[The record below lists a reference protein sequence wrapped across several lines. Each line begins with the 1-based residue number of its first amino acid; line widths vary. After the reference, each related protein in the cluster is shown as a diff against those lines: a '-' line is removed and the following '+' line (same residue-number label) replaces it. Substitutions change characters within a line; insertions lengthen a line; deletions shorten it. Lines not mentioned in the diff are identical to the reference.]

1 MIDLNNIINDA
12 ITNAVNQAVETHI
25 RVREQALA
33 TRHTR
38 QREVMRDLLR
48 RIGLLEERAQ
58 VYGRRTEFL
67 EACAAGEKGAAED
80 TGENIER
87 IDRLRIKLEKRISLL
102 EERVRTDNSESVEVI
117 RSFGAVPNRVDELEK
132 RLNTLRFQLEQRIE
146 EVDRVSAP
154 YAALEELG
162 RRVDSLQRQV
172 TAIDE
177 ANSKDAERFHEDVK
191 AIVADVLNE
200 GLAEAVADAFQNGSL
215 TISVDKV

>member
-12 ITNAVNQAVETHI
+12 ITKAVNQAVETHI

-48 RIGLLEERAQ
+48 RIGFLEEQVQ
-58 VYGRRTEFL
+58 VYSRRIEFL
-67 EACAAGEKGAAED
+67 EACAAGEQGAAKD
-80 TGENIER
+80 TDASIGR
-87 IDRLRIKLEKRISLL
+87 IDRLRL
-102 EERVRTDNSESVEVI
+102 
-117 RSFGAVPNRVDELEK
+117 
-132 RLNTLRFQLEQRIE
+132 QLEQRID
-146 EVDRVSAP
+146 EVDRESAS

-200 GLAEAVADAFQNGSL
+200 GLSEAVADAFQNGNL

>member
-12 ITNAVNQAVETHI
+12 ITKAVNQAVETHI

-33 TRHTR
+33 TRRTR

-48 RIGLLEERAQ
+48 RIGLLEEQVQ
-58 VYGRRTEFL
+58 VYSRRIEFL
-67 EACAAGEKGAAED
+67 EACAAGEQGAAKD
-80 TGENIER
+80 TDARIGR
-87 IDRLRIKLEKRISLL
+87 IDRLRLQLEKRI
-102 EERVRTDNSESVEVI
+102 D
-117 RSFGAVPNRVDELEK
+117 
-132 RLNTLRFQLEQRIE
+132 
-146 EVDRVSAP
+146 EVDRESAS

-177 ANSKDAERFHEDVK
+177 ANSKDAERFHADVK
-191 AIVADVLNE
+191 AIVAGVLNE

-215 TISVDKV
+215 TISIDKV